1 MGKWKVVTG
10 LRLSS
15 FIPGRIKSL
24 SFGTKHAGALRGG
37 KKTRVLPTD
46 DDQEPSPGALQEDR
60 KKIIRRVYSE
70 SKIELDVVEV
80 ELGYGHRWVLNPHTP
95 FRRRW
100 DIMQMVILFYISI
113 MVPVRVGFSR
123 TAEGP
128 AYVFEFLI
136 DLYFDVDV
144 VLNFLTGLENDD
156 GALLYDLKVIGKR
169 YLRGWFWVDFLAC
182 VPIDLILRGVN
193 GQIECSFTDTCDGE
207 DSSAGAGAIKLL
219 KLLRLARLMK
229 LLRLMRI
236 SRILN
241 RYENQLFYIMPLIN
255 IFKLVFVLLFMGHV
269 TGCFFYYFSTQDWRS
284 KYEINHRES
293 WLFQEFCGESDRIT
307 RDQLKA
313 CIAGAHATQ
322 TDLAAFMD
330 EYWPNITAGNG
341 TNITAGTGTNI
352 TAGDRTNNG
361 TNITSIFTLL
371 PGVEGKEDMWTTP
384 FSFAERYIASMYWAF
399 TTMTTVGYGD
409 ISATNKSERL
419 FAILGMIV
427 GGFLFSG
434 IIGNISKMME
444 KMDAKKKAYNDK
456 MDEVAVFLK
465 DLPQVEKELRNKI
478 LAFYRKQVGIH
489 KVYDTKQLLGEMP
502 FELRSGILLHM
513 YKGVTEK
520 VEFLQGHLD
529 EVFITDVCSRLV
541 PHSTPPQTF
550 VYQRGEE
557 GGGMFIIVKGELW
570 VLDLDKKSLLQR
582 LTRND
587 YFGESSL
594 LTYLT
599 VTGEDVPKRT
609 ENVLSV
615 STSDLLVLS
624 LNDLVELCKTYPHMH
639 TSLKETHEVRGEL
652 YRSKQANAAA
662 GAIAIL
668 QRKARRTAKDVAAV
682 YHSHLRNIVTLKHKA
697 RMAERKGSV
706 ELVEAETKLD
716 KILSGGRRVSKD
728 SRPSIGSATG
738 SGRSLRED
746 SKESSTAPEAE
757 TGGLLSIPA
766 GPPPDRVPM
775 WTHAG
780 KGSVPV
786 ASRASDGDTKP
797 PHRPPASGAFAPK
810 TAEELVIME
819 EVGPSDDVGTVIKA
833 VKLQLG
839 LLTQQSLE
847 LDRKV
852 ADMGAAGP
860 AALAELRAVQAEQMG
875 RVMDIAAQVVGGL

>member
-1 MGKWKVVTG
+1 MSNKMSQILRSLKLWKPQG
-10 LRLSS
+10 
-15 FIPGRIKSL
+15 
-24 SFGTKHAGALRGG
+24 
-37 KKTRVLPTD
+37 
-46 DDQEPSPGALQEDR
+46 
-60 KKIIRRVYSE
+60 RRVAPHRPRMVGRGDSNLTSE
-70 SKIELDVVEV
+70 QMADERRQMMDRVNSQAKRDVDSHDIVTK
-80 ELGYGHRWVLNPHTP
+80 GYGHEYCVSPNTK
-95 FRRRW
+95 FRRIW
-100 DIMQMVILFYISI
+100 DITQIFVLLYISFMAPI
-113 MVPVRVGFSR
+113 RVGYSQSP
-123 TAEGP
+123 EGP
-128 AYVFEFLI
+128 MFVFEFLI
-136 DLYFDVDV
+136 DVYFYIDVILNFFTGFEADDGVLVFDLRLIRSHYMKSWFGVDV
-144 VLNFLTGLENDD
+144 
-156 GALLYDLKVIGKR
+156 
-169 YLRGWFWVDFLAC
+169 LAC
-182 VPIDLILRGVN
+182 LPIDLLLRGLD
-193 GQIECSFTDTCDGE
+193 GTIECSFRGDCI
-207 DSSAGAGAIKLL
+207 DSGSGGASAIRML
-219 KLLRLARLMK
+219 KVLRLARLIK
-229 LLRLMRI
+229 LIRLVGIKRI
-236 SRILN
+236 IA
-241 RYENQLFYIMPLIN
+241 RYENQLFNIMPLIN
-255 IFKLVFVLLFMGHV
+255 IGWLVFVLLFIGHL
-269 TGCFFYYFSTQDWRS
+269 TGCFFYFFSTTEFLS
-284 KYEINHRES
+284 KYEDARES
-293 WLFQEFCGESDRIT
+293 WLFHEFAGESVLITEEEKDAWLERGDGQEYSQKPEDRLF
-307 RDQLKA
+307 Q
-313 CIAGAHATQ
+313 
-322 TDLAAFMD
+322 
-330 EYWPNITAGNG
+330 EEWV
-341 TNITAGTGTNI
+341 
-352 TAGDRTNNG
+352 
-361 TNITSIFTLL
+361 
-371 PGVEGKEDMWTTP
+371 PGKNVTMWRTP
-384 FSFAERYIASMYWAF
+384 FSISERYIASMYWAF

-409 ISATNKSERL
+409 ISATHKAERM
-419 FAILGMIV
+419 FAIIGMII
-427 GGFLFSG
+427 GGFVFSL

-444 KMDAKKKAYNDK
+444 KMAARKKAYNDK
-456 MDEVAVFLK
+456 LDVVAVFLK
-465 DLPQVEKELRNKI
+465 DLPALSKDLRNRI
-478 LAFYRKQVGIH
+478 LAYYRKQSSIVRI
-489 KVYDTKQLLGEMP
+489 YDTKQLLGEMP